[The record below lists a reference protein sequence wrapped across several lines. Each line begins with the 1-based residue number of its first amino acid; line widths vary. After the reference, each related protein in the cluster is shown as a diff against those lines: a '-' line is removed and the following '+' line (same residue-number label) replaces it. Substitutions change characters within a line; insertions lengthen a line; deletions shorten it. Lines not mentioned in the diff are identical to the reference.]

1 MCVRS
6 KCVYLE
12 ASRVRRRPIPM
23 LIEALTHTNWIVRKE
38 GARGL
43 GNLGFPSKEA
53 ISALRNALHD
63 EDEGVRKFVSE
74 VLIKIDPKATEKAGA
89 K

>member
-1 MCVRS
+1 
-6 KCVYLE
+6 
-12 ASRVRRRPIPM
+12 M